1 MQQNLPV
8 GIQRQRD
15 LLELAQ
21 LTKEKARL
29 EKKIHTIRKRL
40 VRNATR
46 SSGAEET
53 IVEALQH
60 GPLRFMEIVEVTGLN
75 RNTAKA
81 ALRLMRHRERVI
93 YEDRKYSVE

>member
-15 LLELAQ
+15 LLQLEE
-21 LTKEKARL
+21 LTKEKSRL
-29 EKKIHTIRKRL
+29 ERKIHTIRKRL
-40 VRNATR
+40 VKNATR

-53 IVEALQH
+53 IIEALQQ
-60 GPLRFMEIVEVTGLN
+60 GPLRFMEIVKLTGLN

-81 ALRLMRHRERVI
+81 ALRLMRARERVI
-93 YEDRKYSVE
+93 YEDRKYSIE